1 MYSFIQEKKVMYNN
15 FDNKKKLIYV
25 QMAAA
30 TMQDLLNLTE
40 RAKTTALNKP
50 MVASL
55 QSNLAARLPGLV
67 AETERSE
74 QVWLEG
80 MLKNSQNWRDI
91 ILPDF
96 LAVESQMVDFISEFV
111 RDVEHQLFIV
121 GGSDRLKALLDAV
134 RDIYEVHYKEV
145 QEKYAL
151 NAVVHDIH
159 KRLGQEVAFQEFDPH
174 HRDYLVDQ
182 INSAKTLTGLRA
194 ILNNAVYHFNLE
206 MVYLRKEQQVQ
217 AGASKTGGSLKAQ

>member
-1 MYSFIQEKKVMYNN
+1 MYNN
-15 FDNKKKLIYV
+15 FDLKKKLIYV
-25 QMAAA
+25 QMAVA
-30 TMQDLLNLTE
+30 TMQDLLNLVG
-40 RAKTTALNKP
+40 RAKTTAMNKQL
-50 MVASL
+50 VASL
-55 QSNLAARLPGLV
+55 QSNLEARLPGLV

-80 MLKNSQNWRDI
+80 MLKNNQNWRDI

-134 RDIYEVHYKEV
+134 RDIYEVHYKEA
-145 QEKYAL
+145 QEKHAL
-151 NAVVHDIH
+151 TEVVFAIH

-174 HRDYLVDQ
+174 HRDYLVEQ
-182 INSAKTLTGLRA
+182 INSAKTLVGLRA
-194 ILNNAVYHFNLE
+194 ILNNALYHFNLE
-206 MVYLRKEQQVQ
+206 KLQLRKEEQTQ
-217 AGASKTGGSLKAQ
+217 AGAKRTGGSLKAE

>member
-1 MYSFIQEKKVMYNN
+1 MYNN

-151 NAVVHDIH
+151 TAVVHDIH